1 MAPGISGVGMT
12 DLYVGA
18 SHGFAAAYQ
27 QHRRA
32 QGHVC
37 YSVSSRPGPLTCEV
51 DWSTVNP
58 SSLHQWAQT
67 LPDLDLVFFNQNAS
81 ALSVDSFAPRPTL
94 QLWQHVAHWQ
104 QNYFVSCQL
113 PYVLLQT
120 LGTRISSRTRVVWM
134 LSGMVTRP
142 FDDPGHADYIGNKYQ
157 NMLIMRNFA
166 QHGAG
171 CYIGIDPGAIAQG
184 CETQQTQ
191 GLDAVLALPRDQANG
206 NVFGLDGAPA
216 QNFDIFS

>member
-1 MAPGISGVGMT
+1 MT
-12 DLYVGA
+12 DLYIGA
-18 SHGFAAAYQ
+18 SHGLAAAYQ
-27 QHRRA
+27 QHRES

-37 YSVSSRPGPLTCEV
+37 YSVSSRPSDRTCEV
-51 DWSTVNP
+51 NWSSINT
-58 SSLHQWAQT
+58 SSLHRWAQT
-67 LPDLDLVFFNQNAS
+67 LPPLDLIFFNQNSS
-81 ALSVDSFAPRPTL
+81 ALSADSFAPMPTL
-94 QLWQHVAHWQ
+94 KLWQQVAHWQ
-104 QNYFVSCQL
+104 QSYFVSCQL
-113 PYVLLQT
+113 PYLLIQT
-120 LGTRISSRTRVVWM
+120 LGARISDQTRVVWM

-142 FDDPGHADYIGNKYQ
+142 FADPGYADYIGNKYQ

-184 CETQQTQ
+184 CEIQQTQ
-191 GLDAVLALPRDQANG
+191 GLDAVLALPRAKANG